1 MHELSITQEIV
12 DTVEEARRGAGAHL
26 IVTAVRLKIGRFTA
40 VVPDYVRHYFEMLTE
55 NTPLAGAEVHIE
67 ILPVIARCRGC
78 GRDFEPDGPIPE
90 CPDCDATAADIIQGR
105 ELLVDAIEV
114 DEPETENIDPQIN
127 AN

>member
-12 DTVEEARRGAGAHL
+12 NTVEEARAGAGAHL

-40 VVPDYVRHYFEMLTE
+40 VVPDYVRYYFEMLTE
-55 NTPLAGAEVHIE
+55 NTLLAGAEVDIE

-78 GRDFEPDGPIPE
+78 GREFEPDGPIPN
-90 CPDCDATAADIIQGR
+90 CPHCGATAADIIQGR

-114 DEPETENIDPQIN
+114 DEPDNDE
-127 AN
+127 